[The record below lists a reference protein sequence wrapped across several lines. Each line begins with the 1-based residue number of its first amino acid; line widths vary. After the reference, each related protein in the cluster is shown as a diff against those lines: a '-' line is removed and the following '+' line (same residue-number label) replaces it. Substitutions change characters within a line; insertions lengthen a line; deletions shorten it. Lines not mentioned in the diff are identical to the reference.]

1 MTRTS
6 WFLQGLYID
15 LRNAD
20 ALASSSARDPPKQE
34 SCTGFQKYVTKGTRS
49 IRRCTHYTTQS
60 YCYTLIMLISVSGP
74 DECNETKSVVTSIVT
89 IEI

>member
-1 MTRTS
+1 MVVNQIKFKKKIQNS
-6 WFLQGLYID
+6 NSPGLID

-20 ALASSSARDPPKQE
+20 ALASTSARDPPRQE

-60 YCYTLIMLISVSGP
+60 
-74 DECNETKSVVTSIVT
+74 
-89 IEI
+89 